1 MRARLEM
8 LRWLIGMAGWVMALC
23 VVRGQGGG
31 EQTRFER
38 LTYRSSVDDTSPLH
52 ADVAFQP
59 GTGRKPVLLVMHG
72 YTGTR
77 KHVTADLKQ
86 LAPRGLFVVA
96 PDMRGCG
103 DSAGKWDSGGLDVHD
118 ILDAAR
124 AALERWPE
132 ETDSARVSVLGY
144 SGGGGNAISCAVRFP
159 DFFSAC
165 VSFFGISD
173 YAEWHRS
180 RSRADMMRRLEGALG
195 GSPEVVPD
203 QYTARNAN
211 AAAGNVLVGRMHLF
225 WDVEERNCPP
235 KMVEE
240 FVRNHH
246 LAGGRRVEAHISRPG
261 DPARWRHG
269 YRSGIDD
276 LAKADDVFLPSV
288 TRVVEGGVEL
298 PKKGRLVVPGYLVT
312 RRFSVWVEDGTR
324 GAVTVEYDQSG
335 NAVRVDVVENRGD
348 WKVRIGRGWGG

>member
-1 MRARLEM
+1 
-8 LRWLIGMAGWVMALC
+8 MAGWVMALC
-23 VVRGQGGG
+23 VVRGQGGR

-86 LAPRGLFVVA
+86 LAPKGLFVVA

-144 SGGGGNAISCAVRFP
+144 SGGGGNAMSCAVRFP

>member
-1 MRARLEM
+1 MRARLQM
-8 LRWLIGMAGWVMALC
+8 LYGLVGIAGLLLTGRS
-23 VVRGQGGG
+23 VVAQGVAD
-31 EQTRFER
+31 ETRFER
-38 LTYRSSVDDTSPLH
+38 LTYRSSVDGTAPLH
-52 ADVAFQP
+52 ADVAFRP

-86 LAPRGLFVVA
+86 LAPKEIFVIA
-96 PDMRGCG
+96 PDLRGCG
-103 DSAGKWDSGGLDVHD
+103 DSAGRWDSGGLDVHD
-118 ILDAAR
+118 IVDAAR

-132 ETDSARVSVLGY
+132 ETDAKRVSVLGY

-159 DFFSAC
+159 DVFSTC
-165 VSFFGISD
+165 ISFFGISD

-180 RSRADMMRRLEGALG
+180 RSRADMIRRLEAALG
-195 GSPEVVPD
+195 GTPEAVPD
-203 QYTARNAN
+203 QYAARNAN
-211 AAAGNVLVGRMHLF
+211 AAAGNVVSGRVHLF

-246 LAGGRRVEAHISRPG
+246 LAGGNRVEAHISRPG
-261 DPARWRHG
+261 DTARWRHG
-269 YRSGIDD
+269 YRSAIDD
-276 LAKADDVFLPSV
+276 LAKADAVFLPSV
-288 TRVVEGGVEL
+288 TRAVEGGLDL
-298 PKKGRLVVPGYLVT
+298 PKRGRLVVPGYLVT

-324 GAVTVEYDQSG
+324 GAVTVDYDQRG
-335 NAVRVDVVENRGD
+335 EEVRVDVVENLGD